1 MKKAI
6 ALIVVLGIVLLG
18 GGIGAA
24 YYYNN
29 VANYI
34 TTDDASIQGDM
45 VTIGSMVPGKLSD
58 WKVKEGDTVKK
69 GDVLGTVEVAPT
81 AGKTGTST
89 VDIVATA
96 NGTVIQSKAVKDQMV
111 GAGTPLAMTADLN
124 NLYVVANVLE
134 TDINDIRTGKTVKL
148 TVDAFPGTNFDG
160 HVDHLGLATQS
171 TFSLLPASNASGN
184 YTKVTQ
190 RVPVVIKL
198 DGYEGKQLLPGLN
211 AYVKIEK

>member
-6 ALIVVLGIVLLG
+6 ALIVVLGIILLG

-34 TTDDASIQGDM
+34 TTDDATVQGDM
-45 VTIGSMVPGKLSD
+45 VTIGSLAPGKLIE
-58 WKVKEGDTVKK
+58 WKVKEGDTVNK
-69 GDVLGTVEVAPT
+69 GDVMGVVEVAP
-81 AGKTGTST
+81 ANGKTAAQT

-96 NGTVIQSKAVKDQMV
+96 TGTVIQSKGVKDQIV
-111 GAGTPLAMTADLN
+111 AAGMPLAMTADLK
-124 NLYVVANVLE
+124 NLYVTANVLE
-134 TDINDIRTGKTVKL
+134 TDINDIRSGKTVKI
-148 TVDAFPGTNFDG
+148 TVDAYPGTNFDG

-171 TFSLLPASNASGN
+171 TFSLLPASNSGGN

-198 DGYEGKQLLPGLN
+198 DSYEGKQLLPGLN

>member
-6 ALIVVLGIVLLG
+6 ALIVVLGIILLG

-34 TTDDASIQGDM
+34 TTDDATVQGDM
-45 VTIGSMVPGKLSD
+45 VTIGSLAPGKLIE
-58 WKVKEGDTVKK
+58 WKVKEGDTVNK
-69 GDVLGTVEVAPT
+69 GDVMGVVEVAPANSKT
-81 AGKTGTST
+81 AAQT

-96 NGTVIQSKAVKDQMV
+96 TGTVIQSKGVKDQIV
-111 GAGTPLAMTADLN
+111 AAGMPLAMTADLK
-124 NLYVVANVLE
+124 NLYVTANVLE
-134 TDINDIRTGKTVKL
+134 TDINDIRSGKTVKI
-148 TVDAFPGTNFDG
+148 TVDAYPGTNFDG

-171 TFSLLPASNASGN
+171 TFSLLPASNSGGN

-198 DGYEGKQLLPGLN
+198 DSYEGKQLLPGLN

>member
-6 ALIVVLGIVLLG
+6 ALIVVLGIILLG

-34 TTDDASIQGDM
+34 TTDDATVQGDM
-45 VTIGSMVPGKLSD
+45 VTIGSLAPGKLIE
-58 WKVKEGDTVKK
+58 WKVKEGDTVNK
-69 GDVLGTVEVAPT
+69 GDVMGVVEVAP
-81 AGKTGTST
+81 ANGKTAAQT
-89 VDIVATA
+89 VNIVATA
-96 NGTVIQSKAVKDQMV
+96 TGTVIQSKGVKDQIV
-111 GAGTPLAMTADLN
+111 AAGMPLAMTADLK
-124 NLYVVANVLE
+124 NLYVTANVLE
-134 TDINDIRTGKTVKL
+134 TDINDIRSGKTVKI
-148 TVDAFPGTNFDG
+148 TVDAYPGTNFDG

-171 TFSLLPASNASGN
+171 TFSLLPASNSGGN

-198 DGYEGKQLLPGLN
+198 DSYEGKQLLPGLN

>member
-6 ALIVVLGIVLLG
+6 ALIVVLGVVLLG

-34 TTDDASIQGDM
+34 TTDDATIQGDM
-45 VTIGSMVPGKLSD
+45 ITIGSMVPGKLID
-58 WKVKEGDTVKK
+58 WKVKDGDTVKK
-69 GDVLGTVEVAPT
+69 GDVLGTVETPSPT
-81 AGKTGTST
+81 GKGTT
-89 VDIVATA
+89 NVDVVATA

-111 GAGTPLAMTADLN
+111 AAGTPLAMTADLN

-134 TDINDIRTGKTVKL
+134 TDINDIRSGKTVKV
-148 TVDAFPGTNFDG
+148 TVDAYPDTNFDG

-171 TFSLLPASNASGN
+171 TFSLLPASNSGGN